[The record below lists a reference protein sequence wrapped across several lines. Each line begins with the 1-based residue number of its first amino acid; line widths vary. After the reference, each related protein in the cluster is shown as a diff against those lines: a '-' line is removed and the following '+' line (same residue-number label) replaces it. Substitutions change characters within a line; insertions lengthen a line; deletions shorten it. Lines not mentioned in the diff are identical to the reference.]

1 MRLSPAPRLCFCS
14 IATLLLTLMP
24 APNANAQIAPGPQG
38 PPHSGKPP
46 LPADQEQFIAYWT
59 LEAGWGSEL
68 QLRNNVVGADLTV
81 IPALRSADGV
91 ETALAPVT
99 IHPQEIKI
107 VDLESAVLALAPQY
121 LGTYGSI
128 VLRYHSTGNR
138 NLFAM
143 LMIHDRGHSIAFH
156 IDATGEDQ
164 DLAPASREGV
174 WWLPN
179 DAATDHLVV
188 TNQSARELQA
198 DLSLYDST
206 GREAKQKL
214 TLPPRATIRLSVRQ
228 LVRASGLSGT
238 FGGVRIFAPSHG
250 GSLDSVHLLFDETS
264 SFSAFLKMF
273 NHSPK
278 TTLDERD
285 FAHTK
290 TWTLRA
296 PMLALSQPDPALAFP
311 EGTVLHPQLF
321 VHNTI
326 AKSVD
331 VTLRFA
337 WRSASAKGKAAGP
350 SFRLGGF
357 ETHQVDVAALQAS
370 EVLPKDAAWTSVIL
384 TTNGLPEEVV
394 ALAASYDKTLR
405 YGAQTPFSDQL
416 AFEWV
421 GSLWEYDVQH
431 NSLITAG
438 NGGSKPVQAGFT
450 IYYNGGT
457 QKYELE
463 QSLQPDE
470 QMWIDVG
477 KLIREQ
483 VPDKNGKLLPQD
495 LTSGSYQLRDLSDKF
510 IGSLYEGKV
519 VYDKT
524 FGHVTYGCAGCCA
537 YSLTQLSFNPLGI
550 PLLSTSANGVD
561 AYNTCS
567 SWWESVDESF
577 YGHWSTASTTI
588 ATVNYY
594 ATHTGKA
601 VGSTTSSTS
610 GYLLH
615 PTPRTCSNV
624 LRSLQGSDNV
634 ASVKILLG
642 GSGGTDI
649 TGKTQSVVVG
659 QQIVLY
665 ADYTLP
671 SGVTASSQSWS
682 VPGGTIVASYTA
694 SASSGSLNTNVTLN
708 QQSTTFYWVFASSS
722 QVTFTLNYGNG
733 QTATAQATFN
743 IGAPSPATP
752 TVTLPTNGKLHIDTL
767 TGCAGNPSSP
777 YLVFGDISGPVVGCP
792 GTYTGNPGIAFSPP
806 TTATPTGA
814 FFFVQLVTGDY
825 LNYNSLTCTATPG
838 LDGAYPYQSKTG
850 QAVNDAPFAPLPSVY
865 TSLTRSFGATMYLM
879 WQSSTHGSIPVPIGS
894 VPWSFS
900 STTSQSG
907 GVWSTPNNGGTAG
920 AFAVAYT
927 TSGYPT
933 WTGLAVPANQ
943 NCH

>member
-1 MRLSPAPRLCFCS
+1 MPS
-14 IATLLLTLMP
+14 LTLP
-24 APNANAQIAPGPQG
+24 VGLAISSLLFCTPSSAQKPD
-38 PPHSGKPP
+38 PPRALSHPVE
-46 LPADQEQFIAYWT
+46 AVDQEQFIAYWT

-68 QLRNNVVGADLTV
+68 QLRNNMVGADLTV
-81 IPALRSADGV
+81 TPALRSADGV

-99 IHPQEIKI
+99 VHPQEIKV
-107 VDLESAVLALAPQY
+107 VDLEVAALASAPRY
-121 LGTYGSI
+121 LGAYGSVI
-128 VLRYHSTGNR
+128 LRYHSTANR

-143 LMIHDRGHSIAFH
+143 QMIHDRGHSIAFH

-214 TLPPRATIRLSVRQ
+214 TLPPRATTRLSVRQ

-238 FGGVRIFAPSHG
+238 FGGVRIFVPSHG

-321 VHNTI
+321 VHNTT

-438 NGGSKPVQAGFT
+438 NGGSKPVQAAFT
-450 IYYNGGT
+450 IYYNGGS
-457 QKYELE
+457 QKYEVE

-483 VPDKNGKLLPQD
+483 VPDKNGKFLPQD

-510 IGSLYEGKV
+510 IGSLYEGKI

-537 YSLTQLSFNPLGI
+537 YSTTQLSINPLGI
-550 PLLSTSANGVD
+550 PLFSTAANGVD

-567 SWWESVDESF
+567 SWWEHVDESF
-577 YGHWSTASTTI
+577 YGHWSTASTAI
-588 ATVNYY
+588 ATVDYY

-624 LRSLQGSDNV
+624 LRSPQGSANV
-634 ASVKILLG
+634 APTVTIGLFSQNPLLMG
-642 GSGGTDI
+642 HTATVQVTVDPSATITLDITRTGSGVATFNASGGPTTITISGTTTVTIYGAAASTNSGDL
-649 TGKTQSVVVG
+649 TLSASYQSTLVA
-659 QQIVLY
+659 Y
-665 ADYTLP
+665 APISVTSGACTLGSESDSGSGPKKCPSTVTLKSTYTI
-671 SGVTASSQSWS
+671 SQYCSTCIYTCSSVHTDGTW
-682 VPGGTIVASYTA
+682 VPGPGNCTSIA
-694 SASSGSLNTNVTLN
+694 TNVGGTL
-708 QQSTTFYWVFASSS
+708 
-722 QVTFTLNYGNG
+722 
-733 QTATAQATFN
+733 TATAVTSATATFSASDCNEHYAYFVTTVTNAQGVPTNTPGAN
-743 IGAPSPATP
+743 IGLKCTTYP
-752 TVTLPTNGKLHIDTL
+752 NG
-767 TGCAGNPSSP
+767 SQ
-777 YLVFGDISGPVVGCP
+777 CP
-792 GTYTGNPGIAFSPP
+792 
-806 TTATPTGA
+806 
-814 FFFVQLVTGDY
+814 
-825 LNYNSLTCTATPG
+825 
-838 LDGAYPYQSKTG
+838 
-850 QAVNDAPFAPLPSVY
+850 
-865 TSLTRSFGATMYLM
+865 
-879 WQSSTHGSIPVPIGS
+879 
-894 VPWSFS
+894 
-900 STTSQSG
+900 
-907 GVWSTPNNGGTAG
+907 
-920 AFAVAYT
+920 
-927 TSGYPT
+927 
-933 WTGLAVPANQ
+933 
-943 NCH
+943 

>member
-1 MRLSPAPRLCFCS
+1 MPSLILPVGLAISSLLFCTPSSAQQPDPPR
-14 IATLLLTLMP
+14 
-24 APNANAQIAPGPQG
+24 AQSHPVEAV
-38 PPHSGKPP
+38 
-46 LPADQEQFIAYWT
+46 DQEQFIAYWT
-59 LEAGWGSEL
+59 LEAGWGGEL
-68 QLRNNVVGADLTV
+68 QLRNNMISGDLTV
-81 IPALRSADGV
+81 TPALRSADGV

-107 VDLESAVLALAPQY
+107 VDLESLVLASAPQY
-121 LGTYGSI
+121 LGTYGSV

-164 DLAPASREGV
+164 DLAPASREGI

-188 TNQSARELQA
+188 SNQSARELQA

-214 TLPPRATIRLSVRQ
+214 TLPPRTTTRLSVRQ

-238 FGGVRIFAPSHG
+238 FGGIKIFAPSHG
-250 GSLDSVHLLFDETS
+250 GSLDSVHLLFDETT

-278 TTLDERD
+278 TSLEERD

-311 EGTVLHPQLF
+311 EGTVLHPQFF
-321 VHNTI
+321 VHNTM
-326 AKSVD
+326 AKPLD

-337 WRSASAKGKAAGP
+337 WRSAGATGKAAGP
-350 SFRLGGF
+350 SFRLGPF
-357 ETHQVDVAALQAS
+357 EAHQVDVAALQAS
-370 EVLPKDAAWTSVIL
+370 QILPKDAAWTSVIL

-438 NGGSKPVQAGFT
+438 NGGTKPIRAGFT

-577 YGHWSTASTTI
+577 YGHWSTASTAI
-588 ATVNYY
+588 ATVDNY

-601 VGSTTSSTS
+601 VGSTTSYTS

-624 LRSLQGSDNV
+624 LRSPQGSDNV
-634 ASVKILLG
+634 GPADHLI
-642 GSGGTDI
+642 
-649 TGKTQSVVVG
+649 VVAD
-659 QQIVLY
+659 QQ
-665 ADYTLP
+665 
-671 SGVTASSQSWS
+671 G
-682 VPGGTIVASYTA
+682 A
-694 SASSGSLNTNVTLN
+694 SASCPATGVQIRQMQMRVVDVNGNRVPNSPSV
-708 QQSTTFYWVFASSS
+708 AES
-722 QVTFTLNYGNG
+722 QNPAQPANSCGNG
-733 QTATAQATFN
+733 SPVPSSCAATASDSTFIDSMSVSAN
-743 IGAPSPATP
+743 LCNSGINRASGCGF
-752 TVTLPTNGKLHIDTL
+752 TVTSTWSACATTGSNALWVSPRTTKSNLVTVDGNSTSFILGTICNS
-767 TGCAGNPSSP
+767 TGC
-777 YLVFGDISGPVVGCP
+777 
-792 GTYTGNPGIAFSPP
+792 
-806 TTATPTGA
+806 
-814 FFFVQLVTGDY
+814 
-825 LNYNSLTCTATPG
+825 
-838 LDGAYPYQSKTG
+838 
-850 QAVNDAPFAPLPSVY
+850 
-865 TSLTRSFGATMYLM
+865 
-879 WQSSTHGSIPVPIGS
+879 H
-894 VPWSFS
+894 
-900 STTSQSG
+900 
-907 GVWSTPNNGGTAG
+907 
-920 AFAVAYT
+920 
-927 TSGYPT
+927 
-933 WTGLAVPANQ
+933 
-943 NCH
+943 

>member
-1 MRLSPAPRLCFCS
+1 V
-14 IATLLLTLMP
+14 
-24 APNANAQIAPGPQG
+24 
-38 PPHSGKPP
+38 
-46 LPADQEQFIAYWT
+46 DQEQFIAYWT

-68 QLRNNVVGADLTV
+68 QLRNNMVSGDLTV
-81 IPALRSADGV
+81 TPALRSADGV

-99 IHPQEIKI
+99 IHPQEIKM
-107 VDLESAVLALAPQY
+107 VDLESASLASAPQY
-121 LGTYGSI
+121 LGTYGSV
-128 VLRYHSTGNR
+128 VLRYHATGNR

-164 DLAPASREGV
+164 DLAPASREGI

-198 DLSLYDST
+198 DLSLYDSA

-214 TLPPRATIRLSVRQ
+214 TLPPRATTRLSVRQ
-228 LVRASGLSGT
+228 LVRANGLSGT
-238 FGGVRIFAPSHG
+238 FGGVRIFASSHG
-250 GSLDSVHLLFDETS
+250 GSLDSVHLLFDETT

-278 TTLDERD
+278 TTMEERD
-285 FAHTK
+285 FAHTR

-311 EGTVLHPQLF
+311 EGTVLHPQFF
-321 VHNTI
+321 VHNTMG
-326 AKSVD
+326 KPVNVS
-331 VTLRFA
+331 LRFA
-337 WRSASAKGKAAGP
+337 WRSASATGQAAGP
-350 SFRLGGF
+350 SFRLGPF

-370 EVLPKDAAWTSVIL
+370 QILPKDAVWTSVIL

-438 NGGSKPVQAGFT
+438 NGGTKPIRTGFT

-483 VPDKNGKLLPQD
+483 VPDKNGKLLPQE
-495 LTSGSYQLRDLSDKF
+495 LTSGSYALRDLSDKF
-510 IGSLYEGKV
+510 IGSLYEGKI

-537 YSLTQLSFNPLGI
+537 YSQTQLSFNPLGI

-561 AYNTCS
+561 AYDTCS
-567 SWWESVDESF
+567 SWWEPVDESF
-577 YGHWSTASTTI
+577 YGHWSTASTAI
-588 ATVNYY
+588 ATVDYY

-601 VGSTTSSTS
+601 VGSTTSFTS

-615 PTPRTCSNV
+615 PTPRACSNV
-624 LRSLQGSDNV
+624 LRSPQGSDNV
-634 ASVKILLG
+634 VSATISQRTSGTVSSDDASTTYTTTTGTANLGKI
-642 GSGGTDI
+642 
-649 TGKTQSVVVG
+649 
-659 QQIVLY
+659 
-665 ADYTLP
+665 LP
-671 SGVTASSQSWS
+671 SG
-682 VPGGTIVASYTA
+682 PYGGCAIGYETIGYLTPSIYA
-694 SASSGSLNTNVTLN
+694 GNVTLHRYIVSRSIYTN
-708 QQSTTFYWVFASSS
+708 S
-722 QVTFTLNYGNG
+722 
-733 QTATAQATFN
+733 
-743 IGAPSPATP
+743 
-752 TVTLPTNGKLHIDTL
+752 TNGGNLMPGDDTSPPEWRDDNPQS
-767 TGCAGNPSSP
+767 GGSAGKV
-777 YLVFGDISGPVVGCP
+777 YDLDDPVVAPLSVDGNTYRTRINFYAYAELP
-792 GTYTGNPGIAFSPP
+792 DGTQISPNYY
-806 TTATPTGA
+806 
-814 FFFVQLVTGDY
+814 FFVRLSCTKTAFGYQFVSDVTGD
-825 LNYNSLTCTATPG
+825 N
-838 LDGAYPYQSKTG
+838 Q
-850 QAVNDAPFAPLPSVY
+850 
-865 TSLTRSFGATMYLM
+865 
-879 WQSSTHGSIPVPIGS
+879 IGS
-894 VPWSFS
+894 G
-900 STTSQSG
+900 TT
-907 GVWSTPNNGGTAG
+907 PL
-920 AFAVAYT
+920 
-927 TSGYPT
+927 T
-933 WTGLAVPANQ
+933 WNLQ
-943 NCH
+943 

>member
-1 MRLSPAPRLCFCS
+1 MPSPTLPVCLTISSLLFCTPSSAQKPDPPRALSHPVEAV
-14 IATLLLTLMP
+14 
-24 APNANAQIAPGPQG
+24 
-38 PPHSGKPP
+38 
-46 LPADQEQFIAYWT
+46 DQEQFIAYWT

-68 QLRNNVVGADLTV
+68 QLRNNMVGADLTV
-81 IPALRSADGV
+81 TPALRSADGL

-99 IHPQEIKI
+99 VHPQEIKV
-107 VDLESAVLALAPQY
+107 VDLEVAALASAPRY
-121 LGTYGSI
+121 LGAYGSVI
-128 VLRYHSTGNR
+128 LRYHSTANR

-164 DLAPASREGV
+164 DLAPAGREGV

-214 TLPPRATIRLSVRQ
+214 TLPPRATTRLSVRQ

-321 VHNTI
+321 VHNTT

-438 NGGSKPVQAGFT
+438 NGGSKPVQAAFT
-450 IYYNGGT
+450 IYYNGGS

-483 VPDKNGKLLPQD
+483 VPDKNGKFLPQD

-510 IGSLYEGKV
+510 IGSLYEGKI

-524 FGHVTYGCAGCCA
+524 FGHVTYGCANCCG
-537 YSLTQLSFNPLGI
+537 YSLSLALWYNPLGI
-550 PLLSTSANGVD
+550 PFQGTSGNGAN
-561 AYNTCS
+561 AYDTCS
-567 SWWESVDESF
+567 GLYDDVSDAA
-577 YGHWSTASTTI
+577 YGNWTTWNSSI
-588 ATVNYY
+588 ATVDYY
-594 ATHTGKA
+594 GTHTGRG

-610 GYLLH
+610 ALLQISSIQV
-615 PTPRTCSNV
+615 TCPVRQSSGRGN
-624 LRSLQGSDNV
+624 DNV
-634 ASVKILLG
+634 NAVPVNFRQTSTSDAGNGDLHFA
-642 GSGGTDI
+642 
-649 TGKTQSVVVG
+649 
-659 QQIVLY
+659 Y
-665 ADYTLP
+665 AWD
-671 SGVTASSQSWS
+671 S
-682 VPGGTIVASYTA
+682 
-694 SASSGSLNTNVTLN
+694 SSGHLADLSACTVGEIVTYPGSNPYNWQSPPFPADSSTNPTIAEGAATAGNGVDDN
-708 QQSTTFYWVFASSS
+708 QLYPSTTFVKPYSAAS
-722 QVTFTLNYGNG
+722 F
-733 QTATAQATFN
+733 TATQYFRYRCTNINNGAYATLLGPLSITRSVQQNTNGTWKF
-743 IGAPSPATP
+743 
-752 TVTLPTNGKLHIDTL
+752 TVTKPTNGQ
-767 TGCAGNPSSP
+767 
-777 YLVFGDISGPVVGCP
+777 
-792 GTYTGNPGIAFSPP
+792 
-806 TTATPTGA
+806 ATI
-814 FFFVQLVTGDY
+814 
-825 LNYNSLTCTATPG
+825 N
-838 LDGAYPYQSKTG
+838 
-850 QAVNDAPFAPLPSVY
+850 PLP
-865 TSLTRSFGATMYLM
+865 
-879 WQSSTHGSIPVPIGS
+879 
-894 VPWSFS
+894 
-900 STTSQSG
+900 
-907 GVWSTPNNGGTAG
+907 
-920 AFAVAYT
+920 
-927 TSGYPT
+927 
-933 WTGLAVPANQ
+933 
-943 NCH
+943 